1 MYYVYAY
8 LRDDDTFYY
17 IGKGKDRR
25 AWIKGKGEVHPP
37 VNKLLIKIIA
47 HKLWE
52 NEAYNLEEKLILYY
66 GRKDLGTG
74 ILRNKSDGGEG
85 IKKPYNKVAWNKGL
99 TKDDPRVEKNAKN
112 ISDSMKGYKRT
123 QSHQEKLNQ
132 SYKNRKPSFKGKF
145 HSEET
150 KNAIRLSLSLK
161 KKRKNYERNA
171 SHESSIYYNWQETC
185 QI

>member
-1 MYYVYAY
+1 MSYENKEKYYVYAY
-8 LRDDDTFYY
+8 LREDGTPYY
-17 IGKGKDRR
+17 IGKGRNKR
-25 AWIKGKGEVHPP
+25 AWTKGKGEVYPP

-66 GRKDLGTG
+66 GRKDLETG
-74 ILRNKSDGGEG
+74 ILRNKSNGGEG

-112 ISDSMKGYKRT
+112 IKEGMKDYKRT
-123 QSHQEKLNQ
+123 LSHQEKLNE
-132 SYKNRKPSFKGKF
+132 SYKHRKSSFKGKS

-150 KNAIRLSLSLK
+150 KNAIRLSLSLRNK
-161 KKRKNYERNA
+161 KKKL
-171 SHESSIYYNWQETC
+171 
-185 QI
+185 